1 MRAVGVLGGSF
12 DPVHYGHLALARS
25 ALRHFSFDP
34 LLLIP
39 AGAPPHKSQTVNAP
53 PRHRL
58 AMLKRAVAETGLSAE
73 VRDSE
78 MVRAGPSYTIDTL
91 YALRAEFPGREICFV
106 IGSDNLAEIITWHR
120 WREILPLTIFCVAH
134 RPGYD
139 LVVPPD
145 LAMAT
150 IRPFPSPE
158 VDISSSEI
166 RRRLRAGESC
176 ENLAPKSVLAY
187 IREHGLYRGDGG

>member
-1 MRAVGVLGGSF
+1 MQAVGV
-12 DPVHYGHLALARS
+12 HEGHVALARN

-34 LLLIP
+34 LLLVP
-39 AGAPPHKSQTVNAP
+39 AGAPPHKFRTINAL

-58 AMLKRAVAETGLSAE
+58 AMLQRAVAEGGLNAE
-73 VRDSE
+73 IRDSE
-78 MVRAGPSYTIDTL
+78 MTRGGPSYTIDTL
-91 YALRAEFPGREICFV
+91 ESLRAEFPGREICFV

-139 LVVPPD
+139 LDVPPD